1 MSGSGNGPQG
11 GDPADEGAVRDAF
24 GGLMRAVL
32 GRGKR
37 EVERAAAEGRN
48 RLELRTLRR
57 DRELMYQKLGKEVR
71 RLAEA
76 GELSHPGVARG
87 VGRIAELDGRIA
99 ALERGLPSPEPE
111 GAEAA
116 DEPGAEGEPSS
127 S

>member
-1 MSGSGNGPQG
+1 
-11 GDPADEGAVRDAF
+11 VRDAF

-32 GRGKR
+32 GRGKK

-87 VGRIAELDGRIA
+87 VSRIAELDARIG
-99 ALERGLPSPEPE
+99 ALEQGLPGPEPE
-111 GAEAA
+111 EGAAPEA
-116 DEPGAEGEPSS
+116 DPSAG
-127 S
+127 

>member
-1 MSGSGNGPQG
+1 MSGSGDGPQR
-11 GDPADEGAVRDAF
+11 GDPAEEGAVRDAF

-32 GRGKR
+32 GRGKK

-87 VGRIAELDGRIA
+87 VSRIAELDARIG
-99 ALERGLPSPEPE
+99 ALEQGLPGPEPE
-111 GAEAA
+111 EGAAPEA
-116 DEPGAEGEPSS
+116 DPSAG
-127 S
+127 